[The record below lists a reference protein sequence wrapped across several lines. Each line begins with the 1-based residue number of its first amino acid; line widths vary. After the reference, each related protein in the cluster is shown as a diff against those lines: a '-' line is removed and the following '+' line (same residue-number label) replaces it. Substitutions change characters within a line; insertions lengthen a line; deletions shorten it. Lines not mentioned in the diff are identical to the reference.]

1 MSWKGIKNHTV
12 YKFLVSVAIVIFKHH
27 IFKNFNLYNRH
38 LLITIIY
45 FASANICTYY
55 GMFGKIFKNSL
66 FFFTK
71 TVIRI
76 GFHILTN
83 YRQRLFQFYAGE
95 NCLTIIEFESW
106 RIFFFS
112 EMDLAKP
119 PKLEFSGQY
128 CINIFRI
135 ILLLLTITNIKIVV
149 NVINLHIS
157 NHYAPL
163 FSYRYYYLNFPSLSL
178 KWQT

>member
-1 MSWKGIKNHTV
+1 MHCTEFGSIWPSSSKKKEVKNVKKLQIDRRTTDNRGLNSLLEHSVQVSWKGIKNHTV
-12 YKFLVSVAIVIFKHH
+12 YTFLVSVAIVIFKHH

-55 GMFGKIFKNSL
+55 GMFGKIFKISL

-95 NCLTIIEFESW
+95 YCLTIIEFESW
-106 RIFFFS
+106 WIFFFQ
-112 EMDLAKP
+112 KW
-119 PKLEFSGQY
+119 
-128 CINIFRI
+128 
-135 ILLLLTITNIKIVV
+135 TW
-149 NVINLHIS
+149 
-157 NHYAPL
+157 
-163 FSYRYYYLNFPSLSL
+163 PSL
-178 KWQT
+178 QN